1 MVTAA
6 AARPSDLRAF
16 FGALAVPVLAGA
28 ILAVALVVSGP
39 HGLRLP

>member
-1 MVTAA
+1 VTAA

-16 FGALAVPVLAGA
+16 FGALAFPVLAGA
-28 ILAVALVVSGP
+28 MLAFALVVSGP